1 MYTDLKPDS
10 GASFYRTT
18 DKDDFYDQMM
28 TKWVGELSGPENSPR
43 DEGERWHPEVD
54 YNQMMRNTPLVLA
67 VKAKMNEAIERQQQQ
82 DMAKD
87 DNIDPVTGMK
97 KNMKDAF
104 GLAKARTMAIPS
116 VAIFGL
122 GAAMQNGADKYEA
135 FNYRESV
142 VKASIFHEA
151 KMRHALDWYDGED
164 FAEDSLVNHLCHE
177 MACCAIILDAIA
189 NGNFE
194 DDRPKKKL
202 LGASRLT
209 NVWKK
214 A

>member
-1 MYTDLKPDS
+1 
-10 GASFYRTT
+10 
-18 DKDDFYDQMM
+18 
-28 TKWVGELSGPENSPR
+28 
-43 DEGERWHPEVD
+43 
-54 YNQMMRNTPLVLA
+54 
-67 VKAKMNEAIERQQQQ
+67 
-82 DMAKD
+82 MAKD